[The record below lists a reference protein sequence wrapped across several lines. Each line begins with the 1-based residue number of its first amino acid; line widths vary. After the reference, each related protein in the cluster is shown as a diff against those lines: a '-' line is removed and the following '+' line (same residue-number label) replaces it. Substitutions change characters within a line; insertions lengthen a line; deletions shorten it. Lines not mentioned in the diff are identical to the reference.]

1 MNNLRYWFGRKWEQ
15 IKRVIDFLPI
25 IWKGY
30 DFDYSYSI
38 ELFQHQ
44 LKRQADYLESDRAMT
59 ITAKD
64 KAKRIRTVIKLLN
77 KVYDGDYEEEYIDKI
92 EKLYGKTHFKFIPS
106 DYITEDG
113 TNTYELKSWNENAV
127 DEKHQKEIDELSRK
141 MMLLSREK
149 QEKAHKILWNF
160 IEHNIR
166 NWWD

>member
-1 MNNLRYWFGRKWEQ
+1 MKYFFRRKWEQ

-25 IWKGY
+25 IWEGY
-30 DFDYSYSI
+30 DFDYIYLVN
-38 ELFQHQ
+38 LFKHQ

-64 KAKRIRTVIKLLN
+64 KAKRIRTAIKLLN

-127 DEKHQKEIDELSRK
+127 DEKHQEEIDALSRE
-141 MMLLSREK
+141 MMLLSRDK
-149 QEKAHKILWNF
+149 QEKAHKILWKF

-166 NWWD
+166 HWWD

>member
-1 MNNLRYWFGRKWEQ
+1 MKYFFRRKWEQ
-15 IKRVIDFLPI
+15 IKRVMDFLPI

-30 DFDYSYSI
+30 DFDYRYSI

-44 LKRQADYLESDRAMT
+44 LKRQAEFLESDKAMT

-64 KAKRIRTVIKLLN
+64 EAKRIRTAIKLLN

-113 TNTYELKSWNENAV
+113 ANTYELKSWNENAV
-127 DEKHQKEIDELSRK
+127 DEKHQEEIDELRRE